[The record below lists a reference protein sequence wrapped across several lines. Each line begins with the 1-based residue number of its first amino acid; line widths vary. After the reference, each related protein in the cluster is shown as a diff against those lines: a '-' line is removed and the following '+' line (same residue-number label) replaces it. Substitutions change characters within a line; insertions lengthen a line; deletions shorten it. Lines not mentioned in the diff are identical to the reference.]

1 MTSDSTTAGEEPSHA
16 DAINAMLEHVIPV
29 VHRMGVHVTVSEPG
43 RAAAVVPFEGNGN
56 HFGAMYAGVL
66 FTVGEVL
73 GGAIAFSTFDSGAF
87 YPLVKGLDIR
97 FLKPATTDITA
108 STSLDPDTV
117 AKVAVIAETQGK
129 ADFVLEAELTDTNGV
144 VVARTVGD
152 YQLRRFGT

>member
-1 MTSDSTTAGEEPSHA
+1 MIDNDKPSYADMANAGIEQ
-16 DAINAMLEHVIPV
+16 LIPV
-29 VHRMGVHVTVSEPG
+29 VHRMGVRIVENEPG
-43 RAAAVVPFEGNGN
+43 RVVGVVPVEGNTN

-73 GGAIAFSTFDSGAF
+73 GGAICFSTFDVGSF
-87 YPLVKGLDIR
+87 YPTIKGMDIR

-108 STSLDPDTV
+108 STSLDPETV
-117 AKVAVIAETQGK
+117 AKVAAVAEAQGK

-152 YQLRRFGT
+152 YQLRRFGS

>member
-1 MTSDSTTAGEEPSHA
+1 MTSDSTTDEDQPSYADLGNAG
-16 DAINAMLEHVIPV
+16 LEHLLPV
-29 VHRMGVHVTVSEPG
+29 VHGMGVRFTESEPG
-43 RAAAVVPFEGNGN
+43 RCVAVVPIKGNGN

-73 GGAIAFSTFDSGAF
+73 GGGLAISTFDSSAF
-87 YPLVKGLDIR
+87 YPIVKGLDIR

-108 STSLDPDTV
+108 STSIDADTI
-117 AKVAVIAETQGK
+117 AKVAATAEETGK

-152 YQLRRFGT
+152 YQLRRFGS

>member
-1 MTSDSTTAGEEPSHA
+1 MTDSDEASYADLGNAG
-16 DAINAMLEHVIPV
+16 LEHLLPV
-29 VHRMGVHVTVSEPG
+29 VHGMGVRFTESEPG
-43 RAAAVVPFEGNGN
+43 RCVAVVPIEGNGN

-73 GGAIAFSTFDSGAF
+73 GGGLAISTFDSSAY

-108 STSLDPDTV
+108 TASIDPDTV
-117 AKVAVIAETQGK
+117 AKVTAMAEENGK

-152 YQLRRFGT
+152 YQLRSIGR

>member
-1 MTSDSTTAGEEPSHA
+1 MTDTADTEVP
-16 DAINAMLEHVIPV
+16 DYVAMVNTALEFTIPV
-29 VHRMGVHVTVSEPG
+29 AHGVGVRAVEVRSG
-43 RAAAVVPFEGNGN
+43 YAAAEVPIEGNGN

-73 GGAIAFSTFDSGAF
+73 GGGLAISTFDSSAY

-108 STSLDPDTV
+108 STSIDADTI
-117 AKVAVIAETQGK
+117 AKVAATAEETGK

-152 YQLRRFGT
+152 YQLRRFGS